1 MTAPR
6 LSTSPLAA
14 LRGLLSRPLASYYLL
29 LASVG
34 LLVAIGL
41 VMVFSAT
48 GVDSFA
54 DTGNSFAVVAKQGMW
69 AMLGLV
75 GFWLFQRL
83 PVNTYRSVGT
93 VLMAVAIPVQL
104 FMLIGGEMGGKL
116 AFAGIAVDEK
126 ANWLHIGAFQV
137 QPAEFAKLA
146 LLLWGAEIL
155 VRKRELLGDLKE
167 LVVPLFPV
175 AGLLLA
181 LVGYHDLG
189 TMLSMLTIFG
199 ALLFIGGV
207 RARILGLLLG
217 IAVAGVLVLIFV
229 GNEYRGARLASFLHP
244 ERMKDGDGFQAMQSY
259 FAISNGGWFGVGL
272 GAGSQKWGY
281 LPESAN
287 DFIYA
292 VIAEEL
298 GVVGCMVVLA
308 LFAVLTYAGLR
319 IARRVTDPFRRL
331 AAGAATIWLSGQ
343 AILNIGVVIGLIPI
357 TGITLPFISAGG
369 SSLVVSVAVVGM
381 LASFARAEPD
391 AAAALH
397 ARPPGKWGRILWAP
411 LPPLTSAG
419 PSERRGDAGSP
430 AGGASRPRQ
439 RSGSTTQGRSK

>member
-6 LSTSPLAA
+6 PSTSPLAA

-48 GVDSFA
+48 GVDSFEQSG
-54 DTGNSFAVVAKQGMW
+54 DSFAVVAKQGMW
-69 AMLGLV
+69 ALLGLV

-93 VLMAVAIPVQL
+93 ALMCVAIPVQL
-104 FMLIGGEMGGKL
+104 FMLIGGEMAGRL
-116 AFAGIAVDEK
+116 SFAGISVDEK
-126 ANWLHIGAFQV
+126 ANWLHVGAFQV

-155 VRKRELLGDLKE
+155 VRKRDLLGDLKE
-167 LVVPLFPV
+167 LTVPLFPV
-175 AGLLLA
+175 AGVLLA
-181 LVGYHDLG
+181 LIGYHDLG
-189 TMLSMLTIFG
+189 TMLSLLTIFG
-199 ALLFIGGV
+199 ALLWIGGV
-207 RARILGLLLG
+207 RSRILGLLLV
-217 IAVAGVLVLIFV
+217 IAVVGVLILIFV
-229 GNEYRGARLASFLHP
+229 GNEYRGARLASFWHP
-244 ERMKDGDGFQAMQSY
+244 ELMKDTDGFQAMQSY
-259 FAISNGGWFGVGL
+259 YAISNGGWFGVGL
-272 GAGSQKWGY
+272 GAGSLKWGY

-331 AAGAATIWLSGQ
+331 AAGAATIWLAGQ
-343 AILNIGVVIGLIPI
+343 AILNIGVVIGLVPI
-357 TGITLPFISAGG
+357 TGVTLPFISAGG
-369 SSLVVSVAVVGM
+369 SSLVVSLATVGM

-411 LPPLTSAG
+411 LPPLASAG
-419 PSERRGDAGSP
+419 PSERP
-430 AGGASRPRQ
+430 GGATRPRQ
-439 RSGSTTQGRSK
+439 RGGVTTQGRSK